1 MTTVRTKNDVEN
13 VIRQTIP
20 RDPRNPDAAGHLQSG
35 YEEQVATDFYI
46 PPCGLEDCDKT
57 LFKLFDK
64 TIGFTVR
71 NIWSMNK
78 AVEIPKPLVIF
89 ATGERFAATKKSHP
103 PLDKNRNLLLP
114 AISIRRT
121 DISQTYEDRQRGM
134 NQTTGIT
141 TIKRR
146 LDHSDRDYQNYINK
160 LALNHMTLTPTVST
174 NRSEDSDRAVDQ
186 RISQLEETRE
196 GGLLA
201 PHVGNNIYEIIT
213 IPQPQFFTATYEI
226 VFWTSYTQH
235 MNYMIET
242 MNASF
247 LPQDR
252 MFKLVTDKGYWFMA
266 YVQDETTN
274 GSNYDDFKDSK
285 RIVRYSFNIKIKGFM
300 LATSGDTNMVPVRR
314 WVSSPTISFDVQ
326 ETDKLVVD
334 SNILAKQV
342 GSRANNVDGAN
353 GLFSLTDEQVG
364 VDPRHAQ
371 ARTLDEQLLF
381 EKDVWDPRTGRK
393 QGVRYV
399 TQLQSNEKRGETVFR
414 ASDAAVLEEF
424 IKTLR

>member
-1 MTTVRTKNDVEN
+1 MTTVHIKNEAEN

-20 RDPRNPDAAGHLQSG
+20 RDPKNPDVAGHLNSG
-35 YEEQVATDFYI
+35 YEEQVSTKFYI

-71 NIWSMNK
+71 NVISMNK
-78 AVEIPKPLVIF
+78 KVEIAKPLVIF
-89 ATGERFAATKKSHP
+89 ASGERFAATKKSHP
-103 PLDKNRNLLLP
+103 PLDRNRNLLLP

-121 DISQTYEDRQRGM
+121 DISQTKEDRERGM
-134 NQTTGIT
+134 NQTTGVI
-141 TIKRR
+141 TIKRK
-146 LDHSDRDYQNYINK
+146 LAAEDRDYQNYVNK
-160 LALNHMTLTPTVST
+160 LALKHMVLTPATDP
-174 NRSEDSDRAVDQ
+174 NRPQDPDIGIDQ

-201 PHVGNNIYEIIT
+201 PHIGNNIYEIIQ

-242 MNASF
+242 FNTST

-252 MFKLVTDKGYWFMA
+252 MFKLVTDKGYWFIA
-266 YVQDETTN
+266 YVEDATTG

-285 RIVRYSFNIKIKGFM
+285 RIVRYQFNMHIKGYM
-300 LATSGDTNMVPVRR
+300 MAPDGDTNMVPIRR
-314 WVSSPTISFDVQ
+314 WVSSPSIVFDVQ
-326 ETDKLVVD
+326 ETDKLVLD
-334 SNILAKQV
+334 RGMLAKQV
-342 GSRANNVDGAN
+342 GSRSENTDGAN

-364 VDPRHAQ
+364 VNEKHSQ
-371 ARTLDEQLLF
+371 ARTTDEKLLF
-381 EKDVWDPRTGRK
+381 EKDVWDPMTGRK
-393 QGVRYV
+393 KGVRYV
-399 TQLQSNEKRGETVFR
+399 TQLQSNEKKGETVFR
-414 ASDAAVLEEF
+414 VSDAAVLEEF

>member
-1 MTTVRTKNDVEN
+1 MTTVRTKNDAEN

-20 RDPRNPDAAGHLQSG
+20 HDPRDPDPAGHLQSG

-64 TIGFTVR
+64 TIGFSVK

-78 AVEIPKPLVIF
+78 SVEIPKPLVIF

-114 AISIRRT
+114 AVSIRRT
-121 DISQTYEDRQRGM
+121 DISQTFEDRQRGM
-134 NQTTGIT
+134 NQTTGIM
-141 TIKRR
+141 TIKRK
-146 LDHSDRDYQNYINK
+146 LDHSDRDYQNFINK
-160 LALNHMTLTPTVST
+160 LALRHMTLTPTVST
-174 NRSEDSDRAVDQ
+174 TREDPDRGVDQ

-201 PHVGNNIYEIIT
+201 PHIGNNIYEIIT

-242 MNASF
+242 LNASF
-247 LPQDR
+247 LPQGR

-285 RIVRYSFNIKIKGFM
+285 RIVRYSFNVQIKGFM
-300 LATSGDTNMVPVRR
+300 LATSGDNNMVPIRR
-314 WVSSPTISFDVQ
+314 WVSSPSITFDVQ

-334 SNILAKQV
+334 RGILSKQV
-342 GSRANNVDGAN
+342 GSRENNVDGAN

-371 ARTLDEQLLF
+371 ARTTDEKLLF